1 MQTFLMF
8 IGAIVFLLV
17 AFFLCYGVMALLC
30 NPVPGNDTACR
41 VTNRAKREL
50 EQGLYTFMGSIVL
63 GIVVLV
69 FFGIYSLFGGTL

>member
-8 IGAIVFLLV
+8 IGAIVLLLV
-17 AFFLCYGVMALLC
+17 AFFFCYGIMDIFC

-41 VTNRAKREL
+41 ITNRAKREF

-69 FFGIYSLFGGTL
+69 FFGIYSLFGGKL